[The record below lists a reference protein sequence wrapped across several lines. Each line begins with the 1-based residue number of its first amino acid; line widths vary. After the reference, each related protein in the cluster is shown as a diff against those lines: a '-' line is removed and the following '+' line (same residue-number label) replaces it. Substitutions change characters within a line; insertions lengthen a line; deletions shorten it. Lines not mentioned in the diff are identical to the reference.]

1 MPRGRGDFPG
11 DREEERWGWAVRT
24 GRKRNR
30 TSHTGQRHR
39 QLSICMIIIPAID
52 LRGGRCVRLT
62 QGQASAETVY
72 SENPLSV
79 AQRWVE
85 AGAEMLHVVNLDAA
99 LNQKDAQNLKAL
111 ERILYEINIPVQFGG
126 GVRTRDDVRRLDD
139 LGVTRI
145 VIGTTAIENPVLL
158 EHIVSEFGS
167 TIVVGI
173 DAREGKVALRGWEK
187 ISHIQAID
195 LAQKVAELGVDRIVY
210 TDIAR
215 DGMLSGINLEATQE
229 IAEASG
235 LKVTASGGVASLDDI
250 YALKKLQPYGVDSVI
265 VGKALY
271 EGVFTLEE
279 ALDAA
284 ESEEEEEE

>member
-1 MPRGRGDFPG
+1 
-11 DREEERWGWAVRT
+11 
-24 GRKRNR
+24 
-30 TSHTGQRHR
+30 
-39 QLSICMIIIPAID
+39 MIIIPAID

-284 ESEEEEEE
+284 ESEEEEEEE